1 MINISKTELISL
13 REKRNF
19 TIPQIAEYYKITTEQ
34 AKRAMLESGLSTST
48 KGIKKNKFII
58 ID

>member
-19 TIPQIAEYYKITTEQ
+19 TIPQIAEYYKITKEQ

>member
-19 TIPQIAEYYKITTEQ
+19 TIPQIAEYYNITKEQ

>member
-19 TIPQIAEYYKITTEQ
+19 TIPQIAEYYKITKEQ

-48 KGIKKNKFII
+48 KGIKKNNTRP
-58 ID
+58 

>member
-19 TIPQIAEYYKITTEQ
+19 TIPQIAEYYKITKEQ

-48 KGIKKNKFII
+48 KGIKKNKLII